1 MKQKI
6 EAITHFNDAFEGE
19 LKLKDGSI
27 PIGIAPNQISP
38 YRMLQGALIG
48 CFHSTF
54 LDIIQK
60 KRVTYKKVTY
70 KTFGEKRD
78 EVPATLESL
87 HIDIYILNVSNELQI
102 QKSYELATKVCSVY
116 QTLMHV
122 ATLSYSIHFE

>member
-6 EAITHFNDAFEGE
+6 EATTHFDSGFSGS
-19 LKLKDGSI
+19 LDLKDGSI
-27 PIGIAPNQISP
+27 PIGIAPNQVSP

-60 KRVTYKKVTY
+60 KRVTYERVTY

-78 EVPATLESL
+78 EVPATLETL
-87 HIDIYILNVSNELQI
+87 HIDIYISNVSNQLQI
-102 QKSYELATKVCSVY
+102 EKSYALATKVCSVY
-116 QTLMHV
+116 QTLTHV
-122 ATLSYSIHFE
+122 ANLSYSIHFE

>member
-6 EAITHFNDAFEGE
+6 EATTHFDSGFEGSLE
-19 LKLKDGSI
+19 LKDGAIS
-27 PIGIAPNQISP
+27 IGIAPNQVSP

-60 KRVTYKKVTY
+60 KRVTYK
-70 KTFGEKRD
+70 TFGEKRD
-78 EVPATLESL
+78 EVPATLETL
-87 HIDIYILNVSNELQI
+87 HIDIYITNVSNELQI
-102 QKSYELATKVCSVY
+102 EKSYALATKVCSVY
-116 QTLMHV
+116 QTLSHV